1 MPRRGLP
8 KSISTAMR
16 VPSACTYGKQILP
29 AKLREP
35 GKCCRTPQRHGST
48 GDLGARIGELA
59 RRSPTT
65 GRAWYG
71 ICWRNCGTLRDVML
85 RPLTLTTVRSFQNV
99 ER

>member
-1 MPRRGLP
+1 
-8 KSISTAMR
+8 
-16 VPSACTYGKQILP
+16 LP

-35 GKCCRTPQRHGST
+35 GKGCRTPQRHGST

-71 ICWRNCGTLRDVML
+71 ICWRNCGT
-85 RPLTLTTVRSFQNV
+85 VR
-99 ER
+99 